1 LDLGRSVATA
11 ASAAKLGDY
20 FQYAVDRPVTLPRQ
34 KSALLPIVG
43 KDVQAARVSIYNE
56 GVQAKFPL
64 LGLRLKNSSGLHL
77 MQGPVTVFEGS
88 NYAGDARILDL
99 QPNEERLVSYAIDLG
114 CEVSPRPAE
123 GSGRITRLKAVKG
136 VLYTTRKI
144 RESRVYTAKNRNEQ
158 ERTLLV
164 EHPVRHDFKLVDCKP
179 QETAS
184 DVYRFELRLPSGAS
198 KELAVT
204 EERDLGTTLSISSQS
219 DEQIR
224 LLVAEPAASEK
235 LKAGLKQAQSLRWE
249 LEKTR
254 REVAEQQ
261 RQLNVIVTDQG
272 RLRANLKD
280 MPSTAKAY
288 KRYLEKFDEQ
298 ETLIEKYQSDI
309 KKLQTLEHE
318 HQKSFDDFLA
328 HFSAE

>member
-1 LDLGRSVATA
+1 
-11 ASAAKLGDY
+11 
-20 FQYAVDRPVTLPRQ
+20 VTLPRQ

-43 KDVQAARVSIYNE
+43 KDVQATRVSIYNE

-77 MQGPVTVFEGS
+77 MQGPITVFEGS

-114 CEVSPRPAE
+114 CEVSPKPAQS
-123 GSGRITRLKAVKG
+123 SGRITRLKAVKG
-136 VLYTTRKI
+136 VLYTTRKV
-144 RESRVYTAKNRNEQ
+144 RESRLYTAKNRNEQ

-164 EHPVRHDFKLVDCKP
+164 EHPVRHDFKLVDAKP
-179 QETAS
+179 AETAS
-184 DVYRFELRLPSGAS
+184 DVYRFELKLPAGAS

-224 LLVAEPAASEK
+224 LLVQEPAASDK
-235 LKAGLKQAQSLRWE
+235 LKEGLQRAQALRWE

-272 RLRANLKD
+272 RLRANLKE

-309 KKLQTLEHE
+309 KKLQTQEHTQ
-318 HQKSFDDFLA
+318 QKSFDDFLA
-328 HFSAE
+328 NFSSD